1 MIRKIRISAKT
12 VSAQANLNEN
22 SAADN
27 LWEAL
32 PLQGK
37 ANLWGDEIYF
47 EVPLQMGEAGDA
59 RTEMEVGELAFWP
72 GGIAFCIFFGPTP
85 VSSDDIPI
93 AYSKVNPLGQ
103 IEGDST
109 IFRRVG
115 HGEIIRIER
124 IVS

>member
-85 VSSDDIPI
+85 ASTSSEPRAAGPVTVIGKITDLGDLPLL
-93 AYSKVNPLGQ
+93 KRVNN
-103 IEGDST
+103 GDMVKLKL
-109 IFRRVG
+109 I
-115 HGEIIRIER
+115 
-124 IVS
+124 